1 MTKVVSPPTAAELL
15 TEDPNQP
22 TPRHRPNPPNHHQTQ
37 ATLGGGIPKDKERII
52 VKCRA
57 EAEDEE
63 GAQEFNICAIIG
75 GVVES
80 CHLDLIFDGY
90 AEFYV
95 EGPFPVHL
103 TGYFMPDM
111 DDDEMDEAYERQMGD
126 DEDDD
131 SEDEDDEYDSE
142 DDADDFGVLED
153 FDAEEDEE
161 DFESGSDESE
171 SEPDEA
177 PKKTKKGGVTI
188 QEIDEEDEKPAKA
201 EKKKRAAPEE
211 PAATKEAPPAKKEK
225 KETKAQTPA
234 KKEKKEPAAK
244 PETPAATSTP
254 GKQLKREFKNGM
266 EIVNVAMGAPDGKK
280 AEPGKRVTMK
290 YVGKLQSGK
299 IFDQTKGSATF
310 GFRLGIGEVIKGWD
324 VGVANMRVGDK
335 RRLTIPPAM
344 AYGKK
349 GVKGAIPGNATLIF
363 DVELVNVQ

>member
-1 MTKVVSPPTAAELL
+1 MTKVASPPTAAELL

-95 EGPFPVHL
+95 EGSYPVHL

-177 PKKTKKGGVTI
+177 PKKTKKGDRKSV
-188 QEIDEEDEKPAKA
+188 
-201 EKKKRAAPEE
+201 
-211 PAATKEAPPAKKEK
+211 
-225 KETKAQTPA
+225 
-234 KKEKKEPAAK
+234 
-244 PETPAATSTP
+244 
-254 GKQLKREFKNGM
+254 
-266 EIVNVAMGAPDGKK
+266 V
-280 AEPGKRVTMK
+280 
-290 YVGKLQSGK
+290 
-299 IFDQTKGSATF
+299 
-310 GFRLGIGEVIKGWD
+310 
-324 VGVANMRVGDK
+324 
-335 RRLTIPPAM
+335 
-344 AYGKK
+344 
-349 GVKGAIPGNATLIF
+349 
-363 DVELVNVQ
+363 

>member
-1 MTKVVSPPTAAELL
+1 
-15 TEDPNQP
+15 
-22 TPRHRPNPPNHHQTQ
+22 
-37 ATLGGGIPKDKERII
+37 
-52 VKCRA
+52 
-57 EAEDEE
+57 
-63 GAQEFNICAIIG
+63 
-75 GVVES
+75 
-80 CHLDLIFDGY
+80 
-90 AEFYV
+90 
-95 EGPFPVHL
+95 
-103 TGYFMPDM
+103 MPDM

-153 FDAEEDEE
+153 FDAEEVEE

-188 QEIDEEDEKPAKA
+188 QEIDEEDEKPKKA

-244 PETPAATSTP
+244 PETPAATNT